1 MKMYIWYSTFAT
13 ALVTT
18 RLGNVYEIDFPCHEL
33 EWLRNWAK
41 EAIDEDGIEIPSD
54 MISKITFIDSNT
66 GELLLECEAAV
77 SGPTE
82 VKSKNDPWDWVDY
95 DEDEDSP
102 DPDDD
107 WGYNEDMG
115 YDPYLG
121 CYTDDC

>member
-1 MKMYIWYSTFAT
+1 MKTYIWYSTFAT

-77 SGPTE
+77 SGPTAT
-82 VKSKNDPWDWVDY
+82 SDWADLDPWDEEGV
-95 DEDEDSP
+95 
-102 DPDDD
+102 DPDDWD
-107 WGYNEDMG
+107 DDCDYEVG

-121 CYTDDC
+121 CFTWDE